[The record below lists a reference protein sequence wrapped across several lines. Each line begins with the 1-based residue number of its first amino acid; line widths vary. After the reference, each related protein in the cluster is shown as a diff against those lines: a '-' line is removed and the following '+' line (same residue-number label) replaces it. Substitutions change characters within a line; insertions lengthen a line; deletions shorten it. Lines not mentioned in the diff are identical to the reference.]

1 MNFRMQMERDAEYN
15 DAKFHDPVN
24 NILKR
29 KFHRVCWFAAMH
41 AILCIQSA

>member
-1 MNFRMQMERDAEYN
+1 MNFRMQMERDAEYK
-15 DAKFHDPVN
+15 DAKFHDPLN

-29 KFHRVCWFAAMH
+29 KFHRVCWFAAMQ